1 MDYRARSFAFVVFV
15 VSILSACSFA
25 QMSLPGAQSGDTS
38 FAPRFSGG
46 SASLVGTVMDAT
58 SSSPVSDARVEIR
71 DINGN
76 VLSSVYTNRQG
87 GFDFG
92 SVPQG
97 RYHISAFRGISQAE
111 DLVEVHSLNTTI
123 NLRMA
128 VDSRRAGGYTGN
140 TISVEQYKI
149 PEKARTEFE
158 KAQQASAKDRLDD
171 AQKHLAKALEIYP
184 GYADAL
190 TLRAVMNLGTD
201 TPAAVA
207 DLEKAIQSDGNYALA
222 YTVLGAALNIEAKF
236 DQALQ
241 SLERG
246 QSLAPDSWQSYF
258 EMAKAYIGKTDYQAA
273 LRQVEKAQSLVPK
286 EFPVL
291 ILMKA
296 QSLLGLK
303 QYSNAV
309 SELEAF
315 LQKEPSGPNT
325 ATAQKMLQEAREQV
339 ARR

>member
-1 MDYRARSFAFVVFV
+1 MDFRARFLIAIFTV
-15 VSILSACSFA
+15 LSSCCFA
-25 QMSLPGAQSGDTS
+25 QVSLPGTQSNDAS
-38 FAPRFSGG
+38 FAPRYSAAG
-46 SASLVGTVMDAT
+46 ASLAGTVMDAT
-58 SSSPVSDARVEIR
+58 SSSPVSDARVEMR

-76 VLSSVYTNRQG
+76 VLGSVYTNRQG

-97 RYHISAFRGISQAE
+97 RYHIAAFRGVSQVD
-111 DLVEVHSLNTTI
+111 DLVEVHSLNTTV

-128 VDSRRAGGYTGN
+128 VDGRRASGYTGN
-140 TISVEQYKI
+140 TISVEQYKV
-149 PEKARTEFE
+149 PDKARNEFE
-158 KAQQASAKDRLDD
+158 KAQQASSKDRLDD

-207 DLEKAIQSDGNYALA
+207 DLEKAIHSDGNYALA
-222 YTVLGAALNIEAKF
+222 YTVLGAALNIQAKF

-241 SLERG
+241 TLEHG

-273 LRQVEKAQSLVPK
+273 LHQLEKAQSLVHK
-286 EFPVL
+286 EFPVMN
-291 ILMKA
+291 LMKA

-309 SELEAF
+309 TELEAF
-315 LQKEPSGPNT
+315 LQKEPNGPNT
-325 ATAQKMLQEAREQV
+325 ATAEKMLQEARGQV
-339 ARR
+339 PAK

>member
-1 MDYRARSFAFVVFV
+1 MDYRARFLLVVFTA
-15 VSILSACSFA
+15 ISACCFA
-25 QMSLPGAQSGDTS
+25 QMPLPGTQSHDSS
-38 FAPRFSGG
+38 FAPHFPEG
-46 SASLVGTVMDAT
+46 SASLAGTVMDST

-71 DINGN
+71 DTNGN

-92 SVPQG
+92 PVPEG
-97 RYHISAFRGISQAE
+97 RYHIAAFRGVSQAE
-111 DLVEVHSLNTTI
+111 DQVEVHALNTTV

-128 VDSRRAGGYTGN
+128 VDKQQAGGDTGN
-140 TISVEQYKI
+140 TISVAQYKV
-149 PEKARTEFE
+149 PEKARNEFE

-190 TLRAVMNLGTD
+190 TLRAVMNLSSD
-201 TPAAVA
+201 TPAAVT
-207 DLEKAIQSDGNYALA
+207 DLEKAIHSDGNYALA
-222 YTVLGAALNIEAKF
+222 YTVLGAALNLQEKF

-241 SLERG
+241 TLEHG

-273 LRQVEKAQSLVPK
+273 LRQLDKAQSLVPK
-286 EFPVL
+286 EFPVM

-309 SELEAF
+309 TELEAF
-315 LQKEPSGPNT
+315 LQKEPNGPNT
-325 ATAQKMLQEAREQV
+325 ATAQKMLQEARQQV
-339 ARR
+339 ASK